1 MNYYLVIGV
10 HRSPWCSEQDYN
22 TYLPF
27 HHEVIS
33 EKALTAEDLIKS
45 FKEEVKEF
53 WELCFDD
60 AIHELSEEELK
71 NCNPDDGYINAEYF
85 LVSGKPFDIEN
96 IEVHGLETG
105 EHLGM

>member
-45 FKEEVKEF
+45 FIKSIPCRGQIITI
-53 WELCFDD
+53 L
-60 AIHELSEEELK
+60 I
-71 NCNPDDGYINAEYF
+71 F
-85 LVSGKPFDIEN
+85 L
-96 IEVHGLETG
+96 
-105 EHLGM
+105 